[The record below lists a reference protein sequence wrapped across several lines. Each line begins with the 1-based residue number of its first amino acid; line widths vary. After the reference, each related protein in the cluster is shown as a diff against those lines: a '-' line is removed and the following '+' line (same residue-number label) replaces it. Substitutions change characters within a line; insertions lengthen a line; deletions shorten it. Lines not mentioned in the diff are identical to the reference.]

1 VRIGRQVASAVAAL
15 EDAGAEPPP
24 LTGERI
30 WVDGAGDAHL
40 DALDAPGAI
49 ALPRAASS
57 SSAVARLI
65 ADMTTHV
72 PPELQAVL
80 TRALD
85 GAYLSPAQLSGDLRR
100 YETGAAH
107 RRRRT
112 AIAIALVAT
121 LIVAVL
127 VLAKLTLS

>member
-1 VRIGRQVASAVAAL
+1 VASAVEAL

-57 SSAVARLI
+57 AAAVARLI
-65 ADMTTHV
+65 ADMTPHV
-72 PPELQAVL
+72 PAALQDVL
-80 TRALD
+80 TVALD
-85 GAYLSPAQLSGDLRR
+85 GAYLSPGQLAAALRR
-100 YETGAAH
+100 YEAGAAG
-107 RRRRT
+107 RRRH
-112 AIAIALVAT
+112 IAIALAIVAT
-121 LIVAVL
+121 LVIAAIVL
-127 VLAKLTLS
+127 VQLL